1 MTENETVNMRD
12 VVGIV
17 PYEYLMTENESGNKR
32 DDVGIVPYDL
42 RNINKQ
48 KMLSIINRQQ
58 TKIKTGG

>member
-1 MTENETVNMRD
+1 MPASPR
-12 VVGIV
+12 
-17 PYEYLMTENESGNKR
+17 EYCGKSER

-48 KMLSIINRQQ
+48 KMLSITNRQQ